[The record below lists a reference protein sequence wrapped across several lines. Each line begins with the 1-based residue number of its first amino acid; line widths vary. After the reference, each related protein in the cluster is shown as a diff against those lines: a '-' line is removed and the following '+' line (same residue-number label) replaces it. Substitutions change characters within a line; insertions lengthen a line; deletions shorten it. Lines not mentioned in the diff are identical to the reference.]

1 MISAI
6 RFFLVTSIFLSIS
19 SLRRYL
25 PASCRL
31 VLRHCSTS
39 FLDQK
44 PLILQKHSWND
55 FHFTSHIFFRYGSP
69 HEQFH
74 HDPFRDGI
82 LGTCKLCGAQSEVE
96 LRVIGHPSIIYQPF
110 EWISSNSECPKD
122 RKVEETLYGPE
133 KLTFSSY
140 LVNLQNI
147 SDFHHRIS
155 EYFNAEKWYG
165 LQPRIFLNETYYE
178 GYRPDPTE
186 FFDPTEFLNKI
197 MQDDAHGIR
206 SAWESAQW
214 VNRCCDSYGRKC
226 FERLDV
232 EGVCYGLDEIE

>member
-122 RKVEETLYGPE
+122 RTIQEIGYGPE
-133 KLTFSSY
+133 KSTSY
-140 LVNLQNI
+140 Q
-147 SDFHHRIS
+147 D
-155 EYFNAEKWYG
+155 ETWYG
-165 LQPRIFLNETYYE
+165 LKPRIFLNETYYE
-178 GYRPDPTE
+178 GYRTDPTNV
-186 FFDPTEFLNKI
+186 FDPTEFLNKI